1 MASLTLQT
9 VTFNIR
15 YDCGLDGTNNFCFRK
30 EHILQTIQNRQPDV
44 IGFQEVLPHVMKW
57 LQENL
62 TQYHVVGCGRGSH
75 YDDEHMVIAYRKD
88 RFDLF
93 ALDTFWLSPTPF
105 IPGSR
110 YENQSM
116 NPRTCVC
123 ATLKEKNFFQ
133 PFRVYVTHLDDQGVT
148 ARCQGISQVLHRMEE
163 DRTHLPMPAILMG
176 DFNAHPEDEELI
188 RVKSLPYLRDIT
200 TGFSHTFHG
209 FGDSSAFEKIDYIF
223 VSEEWTAESVS
234 LWEDCWDGVYLSD
247 HYPICA
253 QLTLSE

>member
-1 MASLTLQT
+1 MC
-9 VTFNIR
+9 IR
-15 YDCGLDGTNNFCFRK
+15 
-30 EHILQTIQNRQPDV
+30 
-44 IGFQEVLPHVMKW
+44 
-57 LQENL
+57 
-62 TQYHVVGCGRGSH
+62 
-75 YDDEHMVIAYRKD
+75 D
-88 RFDLF
+88 R
-93 ALDTFWLSPTPF
+93 DTFWLSPTPF

-123 ATLKEKNFFQ
+123 ATLKEKNFSQ

-176 DFNAHPEDEELI
+176 DFNAHPEDEELF